1 MKNTSTDKLNIS
13 LVKAFG
19 IIEFLAKYGAPINA
33 AAISQKLQY
42 NKATTYSLLRTLEEL
57 QYVSRDSD
65 GCYNLSSKILEI
77 GSLYNASNSLVQ
89 VFNLCCDTMLQKYP
103 NCNFSL
109 GDLGTSMKGI
119 YLSIL
124 GSNESFVS
132 VGTAFPLHATAVGKI
147 ILANSSDEFQ
157 DEFFKTATLT
167 RYTNSTITDETS
179 LREELK
185 HIRQDGYCILHGE
198 LFPNF
203 HCISVPIFASG
214 HTLNGGISVRSTE
227 QFIAEHKEALI
238 SDMLILSRNISSGLG
253 YRIELTPP

>member
-19 IIEFLAKYGAPINA
+19 IIEFLARYGTPINA

-109 GDLGTSMKGI
+109 GILDI
-119 YLSIL
+119 HERYLFKHPRQQRIL
-124 GSNESFVS
+124 CFCRHSFPF
-132 VGTAFPLHATAVGKI
+132 TR
-147 ILANSSDEFQ
+147 NSC
-157 DEFFKTATLT
+157 
-167 RYTNSTITDETS
+167 
-179 LREELK
+179 
-185 HIRQDGYCILHGE
+185 RQDYTGQ
-198 LFPNF
+198 
-203 HCISVPIFASG
+203 
-214 HTLNGGISVRSTE
+214 
-227 QFIAEHKEALI
+227 QF
-238 SDMLILSRNISSGLG
+238 
-253 YRIELTPP
+253 